1 MSKAHPNLSI
11 GLILLPLITLVPFS
25 IEKSQADGAANLYA
39 YHFDDEGDCGN
50 SDGCNNVTPGLQYEH
65 RLWRQVEGWI
75 GGAYNSEKK
84 ISGYGILAAET
95 PCRSVLCFRVG
106 VGGGFAT
113 SYNRGWS
120 DLGIV
125 PVAAPTVGV
134 SYRGIGVRAIP
145 LLGPDEKA
153 VLFQLTWD

>member
-1 MSKAHPNLSI
+1 MTRARPCRWICLT
-11 GLILLPLITLVPFS
+11 LILLIPAP
-25 IEKSQADGAANLYA
+25 SQADWAANLYA

-50 SDGCNNVTPGLQYEH
+50 SDGCNDITPGLQYEH

-75 GGAYNSEKK
+75 GGAYNSENKV
-84 ISGYGILAAET
+84 SGYGILAIQT
-95 PCRSVLCFRVG
+95 PCRSILCVRVG

-120 DLGIV
+120 DLGVV
-125 PVAAPTVGV
+125 PVAAPFVGGR
-134 SYRGIGVRAIP
+134 YRRLGARAIP

-153 VLFQLTWD
+153 ILFQLTWQ